1 MYQNNSQVGRTRVNK
16 IREGKKNPPGPKELY
31 KKDGLQHIRPR
42 SSISNEIPQYKVI
55 GQIKEKNVTAM
66 DKLYVLQNDLL
77 KEGLSLEEYKDYVQ
91 NKINKDK
98 YYYKNLTVKDIASL
112 NQRYRRLLQKEESKY
127 TSIGE
132 IKRFNRRQRS
142 LYRQKRKV
150 VMDAKKTEL
159 IEELYSCMKRSK
171 SIGNLKGTDI
181 LSTNPDN
188 WSRTKKLL
196 FSGGRYLE
204 SQDSEWSPVY
214 QKLNSM
220 TSAHLFDLHSNTELP
235 KYVFKQS

>member
-16 IREGKKNPPGPKELY
+16 IREGKKNPPRSKELY
-31 KKDGLQHIRPR
+31 KKDGLHHIRPR
-42 SSISNEIPQYKVI
+42 SSISNEIPQYKVV
-55 GQIKEKNVTAM
+55 GQLKKSNVTAM
-66 DKLYVLQNDLL
+66 DRLYGIQGDLL
-77 KEGLSLEEYKDYVQ
+77 RDGLSLEEYKDYVQ
-91 NKINKDK
+91 DKINKGK
-98 YYYKNLTVKDIASL
+98 YYYKDLSVKNVASL
-112 NQRYRRLLQKEESKY
+112 NQRYRRLLQEDENKYNMIGESK
-127 TSIGE
+127 
-132 IKRFNRRQRS
+132 KFNRRQRS
-142 LYRQKRKV
+142 LYRQKRKFL
-150 VMDAKKTEL
+150 MDAKKTEL

-171 SIGNLKGTDI
+171 SIGHLKGTDI